1 MRRIAK
7 RSPLFEDLGFAAIR
21 LVAGLLLCAHGLAK
35 VGAGVDGFAAAL
47 AKKGLP
53 MATVLAYAATLSELV
68 GGLLVAVGLFTRP
81 AAASLAVTMVVA
93 IATTHMAQAGQIGS
107 GGGVGFEYPALLAV
121 IFTALTLAGGGR
133 FALDRKVFG

>member
-7 RSPLFEDLGFAAIR
+7 RSPFFEDVGFAAIR
-21 LVAGLLLCAHGLAK
+21 LVAGGFLFAHGLGK

-53 MATVLAYAATLSELV
+53 MATALAYAATLSELV
-68 GGLLVAVGLFTRP
+68 GGLLVAIGLLTRP

-93 IATTHMAQAGQIGS
+93 IVTTHMAQAGQIGS

-121 IFTALTLAGGGR
+121 IFVTFTLAGGGR

>member
-7 RSPLFEDLGFAAIR
+7 RSPFFEDVGFAAIR
-21 LVAGLLLCAHGLAK
+21 LASGLLLCAHGLSKA
-35 VGAGVDGFAAAL
+35 GAGVDGFAAGL

-53 MATVLAYAATLSELV
+53 MPTVLAYAATLSELV
-68 GGLLVAVGLFTRP
+68 GGLLVAIGLLTRP
-81 AAASLAVTMVVA
+81 ASASLAVTMVVA
-93 IATTHMAQAGQIGS
+93 IVTTHMAQAAQIGT

-121 IFTALTLAGGGR
+121 IFTVFTFAGGGR